1 MGRKDFLNTHPIER
15 NPAPGRGR
23 PRRVAGVGGA
33 RRARRPRAPDAPPRP
48 YRRVSIAA
56 PCRAGNR
63 RIILTPVQAPGLDPE
78 PILQEHNG
86 IVFLYEAKIEVSS
99 IAHHYSNSLYDRLAD
114 RLNQFP
120 QGAPLSKS
128 LFEILKILFTEKE
141 AGLVAQLPIKPFT
154 VDRAAEIWKLDKA
167 TTRNML
173 EDLAGRAMLLDIEQ
187 NGEQTFCLP
196 PPMAGFFEFSM
207 MRVRGDF
214 VNQKALAE
222 LYYQYLNVE
231 EDFVKSLFVEN
242 GTPLGRIFVQEAAL
256 PQDGKLEVLDYER
269 ASHIIPHGL
278 AHRRQHVLLPPQDAA
293 SGPGLRRAHGHL
305 HDLQHLGALAH
316 QVRARPA
323 DGRRRMSRSARRGAG
338 AQSGPVRGKHPRG
351 RELHLQLLRLLL
363 RGAAAVKQFAI
374 ARTIHSNFIAHAD
387 DGCRG
392 CGKCEK
398 VCPVNAVSMREGP
411 AGKRFA
417 FIDPERCIGC
427 GVCVRSCAFAQI
439 RQRPAPNAPSR

>member
-1 MGRKDFLNTHPIER
+1 M
-15 NPAPGRGR
+15 
-23 PRRVAGVGGA
+23 
-33 RRARRPRAPDAPPRP
+33 
-48 YRRVSIAA
+48 
-56 PCRAGNR
+56 
-63 RIILTPVQAPGLDPE
+63 
-78 PILQEHNG
+78 
-86 IVFLYEAKIEVSS
+86 
-99 IAHHYSNSLYDRLAD
+99 AHHYSNSLYDRLAD

-207 MRVRGDF
+207 MRVRGD

-269 ASHIIPHGL
+269 ASHIIRTASHIGVSMCYCRHKMRHLGRACDAPMDICMTFNTSARSLIKYGH
-278 AHRRQHVLLPPQDAA
+278 ARQTDAA
-293 SGPGLRRAHGHL
+293 ECLDLLATAQGHNL
-305 HDLQHLGALAH
+305 VQFGENTREGVNFICNCCGCCCEAL
-316 QVRARPA
+316 
-323 DGRRRMSRSARRGAG
+323 
-338 AQSGPVRGKHPRG
+338 
-351 RELHLQLLRLLL
+351 L
-363 RGAAAVKQFAI
+363 AVKRFAI

-439 RQRPAPNAPSR
+439 RLEARPERAITPLNTVNRVVAMAAERGMLGELIADNDAMGNHRIMAAVIGAIMKLPGAPRALAVAQLKSRYLENLIGKMG

>member
-1 MGRKDFLNTHPIER
+1 M
-15 NPAPGRGR
+15 
-23 PRRVAGVGGA
+23 
-33 RRARRPRAPDAPPRP
+33 
-48 YRRVSIAA
+48 
-56 PCRAGNR
+56 
-63 RIILTPVQAPGLDPE
+63 
-78 PILQEHNG
+78 
-86 IVFLYEAKIEVSS
+86 
-99 IAHHYSNSLYDRLAD
+99 AHHYSNSLYDRLAD

-207 MRVRGDF
+207 MRVRGD

-269 ASHIIPHGL
+269 ASHIIRTASHIGVSMCYCRHKMRHLGRACDAPMDICMTFNTSARSLIKYGH
-278 AHRRQHVLLPPQDAA
+278 ARQTDAA
-293 SGPGLRRAHGHL
+293 ECL
-305 HDLQHLGALAH
+305 DLL
-316 QVRARPA
+316 
-323 DGRRRMSRSARRGAG
+323 
-338 AQSGPVRGKHPRG
+338 
-351 RELHLQLLRLLL
+351 
-363 RGAAAVKQFAI
+363 AAAQGHNLVQFGENTREGVNFICNCCGCCCEALLAVKRFAI

-439 RQRPAPNAPSR
+439 RLEARPERAITPLNTVNRVVAMAAERGMLGELIADNDAMGNHRIMAAVIGAIMKLPGAPRALAVAQLKSRYLENLIGKMG